1 MTRRAQP
8 VSAGQCQLLL
18 DLFRRELADAASAE
32 DLDDSVDDPGQSEGG

>member
-18 DLFRRELADAASAE
+18 EVFRRELADAASAE
-32 DLDDSVDDPGQSEGG
+32 DVDDGIDDPGQSQGG

>member
-18 DLFRRELADAASAE
+18 EVFRRELADAASAE
-32 DLDDSVDDPGQSEGG
+32 DVDDGIDDTGQSQGG